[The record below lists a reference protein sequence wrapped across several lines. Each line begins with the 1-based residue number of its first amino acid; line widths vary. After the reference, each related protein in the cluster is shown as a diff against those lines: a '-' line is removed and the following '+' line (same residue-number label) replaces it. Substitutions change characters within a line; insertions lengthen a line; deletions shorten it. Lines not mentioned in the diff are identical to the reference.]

1 MYKSRKI
8 QQIIRRIISQSKLTH
23 MVEVTDKD
31 AKTVM
36 IIPDVPK
43 DKQTHWDMF
52 HHFWR
57 WNYVYNE
64 KYTEWG

>member
-1 MYKSRKI
+1 
-8 QQIIRRIISQSKLTH
+8 